1 MGVLDGKLLELRAA
15 SFFEF
20 LLQYFHIRNGRE
32 EMHLP
37 SAHFIQLTRTFL
49 PLIFRRV
56 RLLEVNEY
64 GERGWE
70 EIVVDEGGVG
80 PAVFSS
86 YYDVLAGGL
95 EIVGERLGGLE
106 AEGGLVEDET
116 DARGLDQEEDG
127 EEDYRYRRDEG
138 YLREED

>member
-1 MGVLDGKLLELRAA
+1 
-15 SFFEF
+15 
-20 LLQYFHIRNGRE
+20 
-32 EMHLP
+32 MHLP
-37 SAHFIQLTRTFL
+37 SSHFIQLTRTFL
-49 PLIFRRV
+49 PLVFRRV

-116 DARGLDQEEDG
+116 DARGLDQEEDR